1 MRSIKLWLILFSIG
15 LIIIDKYSFVN
26 NVRDSVVVFI
36 QKNTSLFIYRVMNYP
51 RLVFL
56 QTSHQQ
62 ELATQNAQLKKQ
74 VEQYSVLLQQTK
86 NQAQD
91 IKTVS
96 TLNPDGIYNKFN
108 QTVAKAILDVNFLV
122 NNQLL
127 IDAGKSKNI
136 IQGSAVVT
144 GNGIIGQVTNT
155 NTDNSQVTLIT
166 NPNFKI
172 YVQQATTKSKM
183 LAQGSGGDS
192 ILVRYID
199 KNDVIKPGDI
209 LETTGLDDI
218 YPSNI
223 PVAKVIK
230 VFYENNGFNSAL
242 CEPVVNFRQIQ
253 YVVVLKK

>member
-36 QKNTSLFIYRVMNYP
+36 QKNTSLFIYRVINYP